1 MDWWIIG
8 KAVVGGTITCVV
20 APIAI
25 SVAGFT
31 GVGVAAGSAA
41 AAVQATMGGTIVA
54 GSAFALLQ
62 SAGAVGLALT
72 TKAALFGAGAGAF
85 AAVAALVV

>member
-1 MDWWIIG
+1 MVWWEIG
-8 KAVVGGTITCVV
+8 KAVIGGTVV
-20 APIAI
+20 CAAAPIAI

-31 GVGVAAGSAA
+31 GVGVAAGSVA

-72 TKAALFGAGAGAF
+72 TKAALFGAGA
-85 AAVAALVV
+85 AVAALVR